1 MKERDGELLRR
12 AATILRSPS
21 LATWSRWA
29 GELVL
34 TPDWTPHIP
43 VTSGASS
50 VYTSQFVSGTTSLW
64 LMVNRGPGEATVD
77 LELPCRWPVT
87 RYILPGHSPAPGP
100 TSTMG
105 SSWRR

>member
-1 MKERDGELLRR
+1 M
-12 AATILRSPS
+12 
-21 LATWSRWA
+21 SRWA

-50 VYTSQFVSGTTSLW
+50 VYTSQFVSGTTRLW
-64 LMVNRGPGEATVD
+64 LMVNRGPEDVSVE
-77 LELPCRWPVT
+77 LELPCRWLSGGI
-87 RYILPGHSPAPGP
+87 ILPGLLPVLGP

-105 SSWRR
+105 SLWMR